1 MKYLI
6 PVAII
11 VLALLGANGI
21 YVVSQGHA
29 VVLTRFGHVEAIGVG
44 PGLHVKVPFLDRISS
59 YDTRSLLLQSQ
70 PADYKT
76 ADGDAVRAGFFM
88 RWRVADA
95 NAYFNATQADE
106 LQAGRQITP
115 VVVTALRA
123 QIAKHT
129 AAELLATDGGAIDAA
144 LRDAVAAELRE
155 RLGVAV
161 LAVGIRRIMP
171 PDSSL
176 QDVYK
181 RMTAE
186 AKAQADAIR
195 ADGKTAAAAIRAK
208 GDAADAKVLEAANS
222 AAAIDR
228 GQGDVAAAKVY
239 AQASAQDPQF
249 FRYWSTLNTWRKTF
263 GDGGAVVVLDKDS
276 PFMQAVDEGAASA
289 APDKKH

>member
-6 PVAII
+6 PVVII

-29 VVLTRFGHVEAIGVG
+29 VVLTRFGNVEAIGVG
-44 PGLHVKVPFLDRISS
+44 PGLHVKLPFVDHIST

-70 PADYKT
+70 PGDYKT
-76 ADGDAVRAGFFM
+76 ADGEAVRAGFFV

-95 NAYFNATQADE
+95 KVYFDATHADE
-106 LQAGRQITP
+106 LQAGRQMTP
-115 VVVTALRA
+115 IVAAALRT
-123 QIAKHT
+123 QIARHST
-129 AAELLATDGGAIDAA
+129 AELLATDGGATDAA
-144 LRDAVAAELRE
+144 LRAAVAADLRQQ
-155 RLGVAV
+155 LGVAV

-171 PDSSL
+171 PDDNL
-176 QDVYK
+176 PAVYK
-181 RMTAE
+181 RMTAA
-186 AKAQADAIR
+186 AKARADAIR
-195 ADGKTAAAAIRAK
+195 NKGKTAAAAIRAK
-208 GDAADAKVLEAANS
+208 GDAADAQVLEAADKL
-222 AAAIDR
+222 AAIDR

-276 PFMQAVDEGAASA
+276 PFMQAVDEGAATST
-289 APDKKH
+289 PGKH

>member
-44 PGLHVKVPFLDRISS
+44 PGLHVKLPFLEHVST

-70 PADYKT
+70 PGDYKT
-76 ADGDAVRAGFFM
+76 ADGEAVRAGFFM

-95 NAYFNATQADE
+95 NVYFNATQADE
-106 LQAGRQITP
+106 LQADRQMTP
-115 VVVTALRA
+115 VVAAALRK
-123 QIAKHT
+123 QIARHST
-129 AAELLATDGGAIDAA
+129 SELLAADGGPIDAA
-144 LRDAVAAELRE
+144 LRAAVAAELRQ
-155 RLGVAV
+155 RLGVTV

-171 PDSSL
+171 PESTL
-176 QDVYK
+176 PTVYK
-181 RMTAE
+181 RMTTA

-195 ADGKTAAAAIRAK
+195 VEGKTAAATIRAK
-208 GDAADAKVLEAANS
+208 GDAADADVLAA
-222 AAAIDR
+222 ADKLAAIDR
-228 GQGDVAAAKVY
+228 GQGDVAATKVY

-263 GDGGAVVVLDKDS
+263 SGGGAVVVLGKDS
-276 PFMQAVDEGAASA
+276 PFMRVMDEGAASRPA
-289 APDKKH
+289 DKKH

>member
-95 NAYFNATQADE
+95 NVYFNATQADE
-106 LQAGRQITP
+106 LQAGRQIAP

-129 AAELLATDGGAIDAA
+129 TAELLATDGGAIDAA

-176 QDVYK
+176 PDVYK

-208 GDAADAKVLEAANS
+208 GDAADAQVLEAANS